1 MQFRLRVSVLFM
13 IIAVIA
19 LPLSGCGQQEAADP
33 SATVPPSST
42 EMPQEEGTA
51 TPVITTAPPTQTAVS
66 TTLSV
71 LPSPT
76 PLPIVTAAISL
87 GGVLPPCGQLL
98 PILATQGEPL
108 VEALDPDPQALVR
121 LKESV
126 PEEALPALERILA
139 RPETVGLAAYRI
151 GEEAQGV
158 YLNAGVPMPLA
169 SVVKVVHLVAYAE
182 AVADGRLDP
191 TRTVMLDDL
200 AAFYLPNI
208 DLGAHTRALTALEDN
223 GRIFGNPPA
232 VLLDEVPGMMI
243 AQSSNAATDYLHLLL
258 GQREIEETAV
268 ALGLESQTAP
278 CPFLGQFLIMANHA
292 IQQNNSYQAWEG
304 YLDDPNSYGRDAM
317 LLTEAFS
324 SDEQFRETAVDWRRQ
339 TRRPNGQTQ
348 RLFSQDFNAHGSADD
363 YADLMARIAQNG
375 LSNGESSY
383 IARRFLEWPMHF
395 ADNQALFTN
404 LGYKNGSLPGIL
416 TTVYY
421 AYPKEGGNPI
431 VVALFYRDLEGRTYQ
446 QFRNNLAHDELAR
459 WLLYDPQA
467 ISLLGA
473 VLVE

>member
-1 MQFRLRVSVLFM
+1 MQFLLRVSVLFM
-13 IIAVIA
+13 VGAIFMLTLGGCRQQDTAEPASTA
-19 LPLSGCGQQEAADP
+19 LPSPTG
-33 SATVPPSST
+33 
-42 EMPQEEGTA
+42 MPQEVETA
-51 TPVITTAPPTQTAVS
+51 TPFMTAAPPTQTAVPP
-66 TTLSV
+66 TVTV

-76 PLPIVTAAISL
+76 LPPIVTAAISL
-87 GGVLPPCGQLL
+87 EGVLPPCGQLL
-98 PILATQGEPL
+98 PILATQDEPM
-108 VEALDPDPQALVR
+108 VEALDPDPQALAQLR
-121 LKESV
+121 ESV

-151 GEEAQGV
+151 GEETQGA
-158 YLNAGVPMPLA
+158 YLNADVPMPLA

-191 TRTVMLDDL
+191 TNTVMLDEL

-208 DLGAHTRALTALEDN
+208 DLGTHTRALTALEDN
-223 GRIFGNPPA
+223 GRVFGNPPA

-268 ALGLESQTAP
+268 DLGLESQTAP

-292 IQQNNSYQAWEG
+292 IQQNNSYQAWEA
-304 YLDDPNSYGRDAM
+304 YKDNPSSYGRDSM

-339 TRRPNGQTQ
+339 TRQPNGQTQ
-348 RLFSQDFNAHGSADD
+348 RLFSQDFNAHGSAAD
-363 YADLMARIAQNG
+363 YANLMARIAQNG
-375 LSNGESSY
+375 LSSGESSY
-383 IARRFLEWPMHF
+383 IARRFLEWPMRF

-416 TTVYY
+416 TTAYY
-421 AYPKEGGNPI
+421 AYPKEGGNP
-431 VVALFYRDLEGRTYQ
+431 VVATLFYRDLEGRTYQ